1 MTENKLVPQIYV
13 KLPFTKEE
21 AGLQN
26 SNFQD
31 VTAKSLEWSDD
42 AISKLKDLLPNVETE
57 NETLTM
63 KFNFTELSKA
73 LQKDK
78 QSIYRKLIELYQ
90 KAEHERKIKKPRFEH
105 PVTIGNSSLNTVNA
119 TSSTTTTHAHVAVN
133 KSESTLT
140 NNSSALKQSLLDKLE
155 LLKLGGGGNQFS
167 DSSMDRRMGSG
178 SGSRSPRPSFGN
190 ALQIQ
195 RLNSIAPTPDVLSL
209 DNDASFRDDSIDASD
224 DDDLT
229 SSASVINMATASTY
243 LHRSKLMIAHSGLA
257 RLSGQKQQDETDGDE
272 EDYLLAGTSTS
283 LPNSLLGEEALR
295 SVL

>member
-1 MTENKLVPQIYV
+1 MR
-13 KLPFTKEE
+13 
-21 AGLQN
+21 
-26 SNFQD
+26 
-31 VTAKSLEWSDD
+31 
-42 AISKLKDLLPNVETE
+42 
-57 NETLTM
+57 
-63 KFNFTELSKA
+63 FNFTELSKA
-73 LQKDK
+73 LHKDK
-78 QSIYRKLIELYQ
+78 QSIYHKLIELYQ

-155 LLKLGGGGNQFS
+155 LLKLGGGGNQSS
-167 DSSMDRRMGSG
+167 DSSMDRRMSSG
-178 SGSRSPRPSFGN
+178 SGLGSRSRSPRPSFGN
-190 ALQIQ
+190 ALEVQ
-195 RLNSIAPTPDVLSL
+195 RLNSIAQTPDVLSL
-209 DNDASFRDDSIDASD
+209 DNDASFRDDSIDHVSD
-224 DDDLT
+224 DDDDEST

-243 LHRSKLMIAHSGLA
+243 LHRSKLMTAHSGLA
-257 RLSGQKQQDETDGDE
+257 RLTGTGQKAEEEEEEEEDE